1 MRSAVLA
8 LAALTLSPLPI
19 FAQAASDSATGW
31 YGRPLDRFPIGETLV
46 FDGRWGL
53 IRLGRASMQ
62 VVGVDT
68 IRDEPAVNFRF
79 VMSASLLGVVHLNNQ
94 FDSWVGVDDFVS
106 RRFTQDFDEM
116 GSQRTTAYE
125 IFPDSGIY
133 WEQGVDTAKVSSKN
147 PLDDT
152 AFFYFVRSIDLVP
165 GTRHEFENYFRPDR
179 NPVVVEVIRRDTID
193 VPAGRFPTIV
203 VHPIIKGGMFAD
215 DKDGRV
221 WISDDE
227 RRLIVQI
234 KTKLPVIGTL
244 TMRLTE
250 IIDPRAGEAPTDAA
264 GRAGLR
270 TR

>member
-1 MRSAVLA
+1 MRNVALVMAALA
-8 LAALTLSPLPI
+8 LTPTTSVGQVVQADTIAA
-19 FAQAASDSATGW
+19 
-31 YGRPLDRFPIGETLV
+31 RPGVLDLFPVGETLI
-46 FDGRWGL
+46 FDGKWGL
-53 IRLGRASMQ
+53 VRLGRASLQ

-68 IRDEPAVNFRF
+68 IRGEPAVNFRF
-79 VMSASLLGVVHLNNQ
+79 LMDASLLGAVSLKNR
-94 FDSWVGVDDFVS
+94 FDSWVGVDDFAS

-133 WEQGVDTAKVSSKN
+133 WEQGVDTAKVSSDN

-152 AFFYFVRSIDLVP
+152 AFFYFVRSLDLEP
-165 GTRHEFENYFRPDR
+165 GARHEFNNYFRPDR
-179 NPVVVEVIRRDTID
+179 NPVIVEVMERDTID

-215 DKDGRV
+215 DKHGRV

-234 KTKLPVIGTL
+234 KTKLPVIGTI

-250 IIDPRAGEAPTDAA
+250 VIDPREGAATTATTQPGGSA
-264 GRAGLR
+264 GR
-270 TR
+270 